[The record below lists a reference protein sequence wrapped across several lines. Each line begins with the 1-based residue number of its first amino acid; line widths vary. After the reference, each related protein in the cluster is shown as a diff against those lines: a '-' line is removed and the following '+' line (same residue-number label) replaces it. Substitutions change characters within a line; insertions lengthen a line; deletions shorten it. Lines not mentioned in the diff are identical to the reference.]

1 MKSHLFSCHRD
12 KILICQLLA
21 IDLKRNA
28 VIELKLKLFLP
39 IGFIIKV
46 NA

>member
-28 VIELKLKLFLP
+28 VNRAETETIFANRLHYQ
-39 IGFIIKV
+39 G
-46 NA
+46 